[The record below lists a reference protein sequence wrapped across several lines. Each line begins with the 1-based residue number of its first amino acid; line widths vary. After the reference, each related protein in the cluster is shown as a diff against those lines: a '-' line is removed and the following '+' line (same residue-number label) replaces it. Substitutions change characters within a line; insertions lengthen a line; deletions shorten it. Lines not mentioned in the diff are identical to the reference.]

1 MQLHNLAEI
10 LKSACYFIGVLS
22 VLVIAH
28 EWGHYI
34 AAKLCKM
41 RVEDFSLF
49 FGPKL
54 ITLGKRNGTE
64 YNIRTVPLGG
74 FVKVTGMEPEDAYP
88 ASASSVPDS
97 WADLK
102 ARFGK
107 QLAGLEADTVK
118 DLDYSQISERIL
130 SSVSGSVGEDGR
142 LSAFGKGELEAL
154 QIATGTN
161 TVEHAYIE
169 AILKGAG
176 NVKIPDPDGYNQKP
190 LHQRASVIFA
200 GPLVSLLFGY
210 LIFCVMGFTTGLPD
224 EHDRHLAVGFVAEGK
239 PAEKAGLKAGD
250 YVLSVNGTPTDLMH
264 SLAAIRR
271 SVSPVDHKTPLPLTL
286 EVVREGQ
293 TKTFTLTPNAE
304 TDYLVQPD
312 GEPIKGKDGKPITG
326 TVGMIGI
333 GIDQVWRRYSIGG
346 SVARGTELIK
356 LEVTG
361 TLSNIFSRNVKNNV
375 GGIISIGRVINQNRQ
390 QGTNHVLFT
399 AALLSISLGILNLFP
414 IPVLDGGHLLLL
426 SIEFIRRRRL
436 SATEV
441 YGAQMVGICIIG
453 VLFVLVMYNDI
464 MRMVKH

>member
-1 MQLHNLAEI
+1 
-10 LKSACYFIGVLS
+10 
-22 VLVIAH
+22 
-28 EWGHYI
+28 
-34 AAKLCKM
+34 M

-74 FVKVTGMEPEDAYP
+74 FVKVTGMEPEEAYP
-88 ASASSVPDS
+88 PAAATIPDS

-107 QLAGLEADTVK
+107 QLAGLDAETVK
-118 DLDYSQISERIL
+118 DLDYGQISERIL
-130 SSVSGSVGEDGR
+130 STVSGSIGEDGR
-142 LSAFGKGELEAL
+142 LTAFGKSELEGL
-154 QIATGTN
+154 QLTTGIN
-161 TVEHAYIE
+161 SVEHAYIE
-169 AILKGAG
+169 AILKGAA
-176 NVKIPDPDGYNQKP
+176 NVKVPDPDGYNQKP

-224 EHDRHLAVGFVAEGK
+224 ENDNHLAVGFVSEGK

-271 SVSPVDHKTPLPLTL
+271 SVSPVDHKTPVPLTL
-286 EVVREGQ
+286 EVMRAGEK
-293 TKTFTLTPNAE
+293 KTFTVTPNAE

-312 GEPIKGKDGKPITG
+312 GKPIKDSNGKPITG

-333 GIDQVWRRYSIGG
+333 GIDQVWRKYSIGG
-346 SVARGTELIK
+346 SIARGSELIK
-356 LEVTG
+356 LEITG
-361 TLSNIFSRNVKNNV
+361 TLQNIFSRKVKDNV
-375 GGIISIGRVINQNRQ
+375 GGIITIGRVINQNRQ
-390 QGTNHVLFT
+390 QGSNHVLFT

-436 SATEV
+436 SASEV

-453 VLFVLVMYNDI
+453 VLFVFVMYNDI
-464 MRMVKH
+464 MRMVKR